1 MSVWCPVTPAVA
13 PLIPAE
19 ALKAVAAADLPC
31 LLCGSPHAANV
42 AALVPTSAK
51 ALFVVGV
58 PAQGKQRVLLYRV
71 CNGCL
76 SGVVRDPERFE
87 RLLLQVLSGVGSR
100 EWQ

>member
-1 MSVWCPVTPAVA
+1 MSAA
-13 PLIPAE
+13 PLISAE

-42 AALVPTSAK
+42 AAFVPTSAE

-71 CNGCL
+71 CNGCVR
-76 SGVVRDPERFE
+76 GAARDPGRFE
-87 RLLLQVLSGVGSR
+87 SLLLQAVGSR
-100 EWQ
+100 GRQ

>member
-1 MSVWCPVTPAVA
+1 
-13 PLIPAE
+13 
-19 ALKAVAAADLPC
+19 
-31 LLCGSPHAANV
+31 
-42 AALVPTSAK
+42 
-51 ALFVVGV
+51 
-58 PAQGKQRVLLYRV
+58 VLLYRV